1 MTQSQDETTRR
12 DAIIQAAVQVF
23 AEKGYHRASIKDIAT
38 AAHLKSPSLI
48 YWYFKD
54 KSELLQAVLSQLSP
68 LFFEMENPAALA
80 DLPPESLLL
89 LIAQGFMQG
98 FENPDVKRIFR
109 IVLSEALREPALI
122 DEFVDA
128 VLRVLRFFTG
138 YLQQQVEQGRLRP
151 HDPATAARSFIG
163 GLVTYMLARDV
174 IPRLGT
180 GLPDMELFISEHV
193 SIFLDGLRV

>member
-1 MTQSQDETTRR
+1 MDQLHDEMTRR
-12 DAIIQAAVQVF
+12 DAIIRAAVQVF
-23 AEKGYHRASIKDIAT
+23 AEKGYHRASIKDIAA

-54 KSELLQAVLSQLSP
+54 KGELLRAVLSQLSP

-80 DLPPESLLL
+80 DLSPESLLL
-89 LIAQGFMQG
+89 LIARGFMQG
-98 FENPDVKRIFR
+98 FENPDGKRIFR
-109 IVLSEALREPALI
+109 IVLSEALRDPALI
-122 DEFVDA
+122 DEFVDS

-151 HDPATAARSFIG
+151 HDPATAARGFIG
-163 GLVTYMLARDV
+163 GLVAYMLARDV

-180 GLPDMELFISEHV
+180 GLPDMEMFISEHV
-193 SIFLDGLRV
+193 RIFMDGLRA